1 MWVAIHMCMDTIQEI
16 SLYNY
21 LYLKL
26 AKMPFKKIIIF
37 YVFSSTKSEKGEQV
51 LSQGWGEG

>member
-1 MWVAIHMCMDTIQEI
+1 MLGI

-26 AKMPFKKIIIF
+26 AK
-37 YVFSSTKSEKGEQV
+37 VHGGTGSTQKWFVCGVIGEV
-51 LSQGWGEG
+51 VKTMYTHVSK